1 MWRRESGQLKELAI
15 IWCEEREKCNI
26 RPVEVKDVYFNH
38 ENWTFEVDPIGPKH
52 VISELRLS
60 GLSYQEFDYGR
71 NVPKHL
77 RINKLR
83 RLYLC

>member
-60 GLSYQEFDYGR
+60 GLHFLF
-71 NVPKHL
+71 KCL
-77 RINKLR
+77 
-83 RLYLC
+83 LYDGIKNLITGEMSPNI